1 LGIRESKMAIDI
13 VVTESQ
19 IINTRRF
26 RRYRLDV
33 PVRVIVQTEFKTRII
48 DGRGNELNEGGLA
61 VSAGVELDL
70 GENVE
75 VEFTPAYTGQPL
87 RARAAVRNRA
97 GYRYG
102 LEFLT
107 DTPSDRERVDDIRIA
122 LQGVGQSLPN

>member
-1 LGIRESKMAIDI
+1 MAIDI
-13 VVTESQ
+13 VVTETQ

-26 RRYRLDV
+26 RRYKLDV

-48 DGRGNELNEGGLA
+48 HGRGNELNQGGLA
-61 VSAGVELDL
+61 VSAGVELEVD
-70 GENVE
+70 EIVE

-87 RARAAVRNRA
+87 RARARVRNRN

-102 LEFLT
+102 LEFIVE
-107 DTPSDRERVDDIRIA
+107 TPVDRERMEDIRIA

>member
-1 LGIRESKMAIDI
+1 MAIDI

-19 IINTRRF
+19 IINTRRY
-26 RRYRLDV
+26 RRYKLDV
-33 PVRVIVQTEFKTRII
+33 PVRVIVHSEEKTRII
-48 DGRGNELNEGGLA
+48 HGRGNELNQGGLA
-61 VSAGVELDL
+61 VNAGVELEVGDQ
-70 GENVE
+70 VE

-87 RARAAVRNRA
+87 RARATVKNRN

-107 DTPSDRERVDDIRIA
+107 ETAVDYERVEDIRVA

>member
-1 LGIRESKMAIDI
+1 MAIDI
-13 VVTESQ
+13 VVTETQ
-19 IINTRRF
+19 IINTRRY

-33 PVRVIVQTEFKTRII
+33 PVRVIVQTEEKTRII

-61 VSAGVELDL
+61 VNAGVELEIGDTI
-70 GENVE
+70 E

-87 RARAAVRNRA
+87 RARAAVKNRV

-107 DTPSDRERVDDIRIA
+107 ETPIDYERVEDIRIA

>member
-1 LGIRESKMAIDI
+1 MAIDI
-13 VVTESQ
+13 VVTETQ
-19 IINTRRF
+19 IINTRRY

-33 PVRVIVQTEFKTRII
+33 PVRVIVHMEEKTRII

-61 VSAGVELDL
+61 VQAGVELEIGDS
-70 GENVE
+70 VE

-107 DTPSDRERVDDIRIA
+107 ETAIDHERVEDIRVA
-122 LQGVGQSLPN
+122 LQGVGRSLPN